1 MLISA
6 FLSLLQA
13 TSVLVSLIVLISFHG
28 FQVDGKV
35 SLFFVSF
42 WILAKAAMGSCL
54 HLISLMAAF
63 SSQVD
68 RFVLNVVENGTSV
81 NEQIEVDVE
90 NQTEV
95 IRVPQHNDVD
105 AVEIMNDF
113 TAVSQL

>member
-1 MLISA
+1 MS
-6 FLSLLQA
+6 
-13 TSVLVSLIVLISFHG
+13 
-28 FQVDGKV
+28 
-35 SLFFVSF
+35 
-42 WILAKAAMGSCL
+42 SCL

-63 SSQVD
+63 SLQVD

-95 IRVPQHNDVD
+95 FRVPQHNDAD

-113 TAVSQL
+113 TAVSQEF